1 MVCCHACG
9 LANDNATVTTMT
21 TPRQPSIYIP
31 HGGGPAFFM
40 QGPMQRMFAPM
51 KEFLATVHQTL
62 PATPTAI
69 LLVTAHWESP
79 VVRLTGNPKPELVYD
94 YYGFPPEMYNLRY
107 DAPGAPGLAAQ
118 SAALLKAADIQAQV
132 DPDYGWDHGVF
143 IPLKVM
149 FAQADIP
156 VVAMSLQAG
165 LDPLAHIAMGQAL
178 RSLRDEG
185 VLIVGSGMSY
195 HNLGGSP
202 HAAAESHAFDA
213 WLDTAL
219 QGDSAHRKTQLTQ
232 WATAPTARQSH
243 PREEHL
249 LPLMVASGA
258 GSDTPAQKIWKG
270 AVGQTSVS
278 AWAFD

>member
-1 MVCCHACG
+1 MACCHACG
-9 LANDNATVTTMT
+9 LENDNATGTTMT
-21 TPRQPSIYIP
+21 TPRQPSVYIP

-51 KEFLATVHQTL
+51 QEFLATVHQTL
-62 PATPTAI
+62 PAVPTAI

-79 VVRLTGNPKPELVYD
+79 VVRFTGNPKPGLVYD
-94 YYGFPPEMYNLRY
+94 YYGFPAETYSLRY
-107 DAPGAPGLAAQ
+107 DAPGAPALAAQ
-118 SAALLKAADIQAQV
+118 CAALLKAAGMQAQV
-132 DPDYGWDHGVF
+132 DSDYGWDHGVF

-149 FAQADIP
+149 FAQANIP

-165 LDPLAHIAMGQAL
+165 LDPLAHVAMGQAL
-178 RSLRDEG
+178 RSLRDDG

-202 HAAAESHAFDA
+202 HAAAESRAFDT
-213 WLDTAL
+213 WLDAAL

-232 WATAPTARQSH
+232 WAAAPAARQSH

-258 GSDTPAQKIWKG
+258 GSDAHGKKIWNGK
-270 AVGQTSVS
+270 VGQTVVS

>member
-1 MVCCHACG
+1 
-9 LANDNATVTTMT
+9 MT
-21 TPRQPSIYIP
+21 SPRQPSLYIP

-51 KEFLATVHQTL
+51 QEFLAAVHQTL
-62 PATPTAI
+62 PAVPTAI
-69 LLVTAHWESP
+69 LVVTAHWESA
-79 VVRLTGNPKPELVYD
+79 VVRLTGSPKPELVYD
-94 YYGFPPEMYNLRY
+94 YFGFPPEMYSLRY
-107 DAPGAPGLAAQ
+107 DAPGAPDLAAQ
-118 SAALLKAADIQAQV
+118 SAALLRAAGIQVQV

-149 FAQADIP
+149 FPQANIP
-156 VVAMSLQAG
+156 VLAMSLQAG
-165 LDPLAHIAMGQAL
+165 LDPLAHIVMGQAL
-178 RSLRDEG
+178 RPLRDAG

-202 HAAAESHAFDA
+202 NAATESRTFDA

-219 QGDSAHRKTQLTQ
+219 QGDSAHRKARLAQ
-232 WATAPTARQSH
+232 WTATPAARQSH

-258 GSDTPAQKIWKG
+258 GSDAPAQKIWNGK
-270 AVGQTSVS
+270 VGQTTVS